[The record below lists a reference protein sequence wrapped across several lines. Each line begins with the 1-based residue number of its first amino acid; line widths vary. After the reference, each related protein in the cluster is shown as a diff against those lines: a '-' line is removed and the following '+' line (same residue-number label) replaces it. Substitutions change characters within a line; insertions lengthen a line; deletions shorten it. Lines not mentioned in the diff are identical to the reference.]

1 MLCIL
6 IVVFIRLNRSPLA
19 RAVVY
24 PVGFRTGLPIHSFDK
39 FGKPCVLIL
48 RIVPDRVIR
57 ALPFRNFS
65 LSSFW

>member
-6 IVVFIRLNRSPLA
+6 IVVFIRLNRSPLV

-24 PVGFRTGLPIHSFDK
+24 PVGFRTGLLIHSFDK
-39 FGKPCVLIL
+39 LENLVFLIL
-48 RIVPDRVIR
+48 RIVPDRIIR

-65 LSSFW
+65 LSSFG